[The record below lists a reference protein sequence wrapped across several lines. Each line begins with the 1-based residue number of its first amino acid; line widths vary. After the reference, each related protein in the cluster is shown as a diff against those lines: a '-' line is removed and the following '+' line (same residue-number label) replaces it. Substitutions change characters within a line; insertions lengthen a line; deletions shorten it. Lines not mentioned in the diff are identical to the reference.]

1 MQATT
6 EVLSHPDKQT
16 PMRQLAGMREAE
28 TLKNMQIEQK
38 DRDGK
43 KILTSYGFAQSL
55 AYIQKEMPDYKFSD
69 QQLFDAYMIAGTRF
83 GPEIGHY
90 FIILDM
96 EI

>member
-1 MQATT
+1 
-6 EVLSHPDKQT
+6 
-16 PMRQLAGMREAE
+16 MREAE